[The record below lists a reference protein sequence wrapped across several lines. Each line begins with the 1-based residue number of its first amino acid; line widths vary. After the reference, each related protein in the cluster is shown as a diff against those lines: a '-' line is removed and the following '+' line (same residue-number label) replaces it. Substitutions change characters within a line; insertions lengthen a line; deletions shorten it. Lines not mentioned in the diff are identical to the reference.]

1 MPKDPKA
8 SAKKHAGAIS
18 KLQENI
24 RNHEKELRKA
34 RIEMKKKKGK

>member
-1 MPKDPKA
+1 MPKDINAKI
-8 SAKKHAGAIS
+8 KKHSGAIS

-34 RIEMKKKKGK
+34 RIENKKKKGK